1 MKTGIF
7 AQESPTLELW
17 ELAARYSF
25 DEMEQYCR
33 KDANVLRQIDSIVS
47 DPSRGVEYLLSRHLP
62 VPLVSRLVCDL
73 FKTRTQD
80 VAWLRHLVAPSTPPA
95 TAHRVISNA
104 FSTQVFGHM
113 ESNFNEIGQNS
124 EHTKAYHNEVKK
136 GRFSYANPEN
146 VKGVCSICSHPPT
159 PILLPPSNFR
169 VLRRFEH
176 ENG

>member
-1 MKTGIF
+1 LKTGIF
-7 AQESPTLELW
+7 AQELPTLELW

-33 KDANVLRQIDSIVS
+33 KDAKVLRQIDSIVS

-62 VPLVSRLVCDL
+62 VPFVSRLVCDL

-80 VAWLRHLVAPSTPPA
+80 VAWLRHFVAPSTPPA
-95 TAHRVISNA
+95 MAAHRAMISNT
-104 FSTQVFGHM
+104 FSTQVFGPHI
-113 ESNFNEIGQNS
+113 ESNFTEIGQNS

-146 VKGVCSICSHPPT
+146 VKGVCSICSHPST
-159 PILLPPSNFR
+159 PILLPPSAFR
-169 VLRRFEH
+169 VLR
-176 ENG
+176 

>member
-7 AQESPTLELW
+7 AQEMPTLELW

-33 KDANVLRQIDSIVS
+33 KDTNVLRQIDSIVS
-47 DPSRGVEYLLSRHLP
+47 DPRRGVEYLLNRHLP
-62 VPLVSRLVCDL
+62 VPFVSRLVCDL

-80 VAWLRHLVAPSTPPA
+80 VAWLRHFVAASTTPA
-95 TAHRVISNA
+95 KAQRAIISNA
-104 FSTQVFGHM
+104 FITPGVFGHM
-113 ESNFNEIGQNS
+113 ESNFTEIGQNS

-146 VKGVCSICSHPPT
+146 VKGVCSICSLPST
-159 PILLPPSNFR
+159 PILLPPNNFR
-169 VLRRFEH
+169 VLRPLDQ
-176 ENG
+176 